1 MMPSRTALL
10 LGLGTALG
18 VVFLV
23 LAIWSLDWAA
33 FAEEIRRAHFGQIAL
48 VLVCLFCYYGIK
60 AERWK
65 HLVSPFASASGRE
78 LQPAVVAG
86 LAGNYVFPHFGE
98 IARAVLAGRKL
109 GTPTSALLGSIAIE
123 RFFDFLALLG
133 IVLAILVP
141 LGGVDDEIRMASFAA
156 AAICAVLLACV
167 MLFVF
172 RTEACIGVARR
183 MTAVFSGK
191 FASLVARQLHH
202 VRTGLGAPATLPL
215 LRADIADAE
224 SMARLAAR
232 AKAIITTVGP
242 YQLYGE
248 PLVAACVQSG
258 TDYVDLCGEPAWMAA
273 MIPKYEA
280 KAKESGARIVFS
292 CGFDSIPFDCGVWFL
307 QQEFIRRYGAPA
319 SRVRGR
325 VRRMKGGASGG
336 TIASGVAT
344 IEALGD

>member
-202 VRTGLGAPATLPL
+202 VRTGLGAIGAPSLVIRILGWSVLQWIAILGCITFALRAVDAPVALAGAVSVLLLNVIGLTLPAAPGHVGTIQL
-215 LRADIADAE
+215 AFIAGLAPFGVAQE
-224 SMARLAAR
+224 EALAASVVYN
-232 AKAIITTVGP
+232 AIMVVPTLLLGLP
-242 YQLYGE
+242 ALRK
-248 PLVAACVQSG
+248 VAVELRERL
-258 TDYVDLCGEPAWMAA
+258 D
-273 MIPKYEA
+273 
-280 KAKESGARIVFS
+280 GA
-292 CGFDSIPFDCGVWFL
+292 
-307 QQEFIRRYGAPA
+307 
-319 SRVRGR
+319 
-325 VRRMKGGASGG
+325 
-336 TIASGVAT
+336 
-344 IEALGD
+344 